1 MNEQTKQASRE
12 WRKIERTGH
21 CNRNR
26 EQTYDIMAGPAGQP
40 ENWEMVCDKATGA
53 NADLIAAAPDL
64 LEACKALRDNW
75 EHNLTDAM
83 ALVNA
88 AISKAEGRQ

>member
-1 MNEQTKQASRE
+1 
-12 WRKIERTGH
+12 
-21 CNRNR
+21 
-26 EQTYDIMAGPAGQP
+26 
-40 ENWEMVCDKATGA
+40 
-53 NADLIAAAPDL
+53 